1 MTSKTTRLLQSDYL
15 NKNNYKSIESTT
27 DLTPG
32 NDISMAPITGDK
44 KDLFNID
51 GKISHIDSEMVV
63 NNRSSIDNED
73 NGQCYKIFCGG
84 LNMIIFTGIGL
95 CLLILLIML
104 IVSN

>member
-15 NKNNYKSIESTT
+15 NKNNYKSIESTN

-32 NDISMAPITGDK
+32 NDISMAPVTGDK

-51 GKISHIDSEMVV
+51 GKISHIDNEMVG
-63 NNRSSIDNED
+63 NNPIGIENED
-73 NGQCYKIFCGG
+73 DGQCFKIFCGG
-84 LNMIIFTGIGL
+84 LNMIIFTGISL
-95 CLLILLIML
+95 CLFILLIML